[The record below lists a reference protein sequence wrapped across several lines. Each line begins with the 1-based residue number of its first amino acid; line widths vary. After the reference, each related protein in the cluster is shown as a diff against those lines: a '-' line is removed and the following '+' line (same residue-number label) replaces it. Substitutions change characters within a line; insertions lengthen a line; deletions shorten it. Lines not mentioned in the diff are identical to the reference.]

1 MTALVWCPFP
11 DRASAEA
18 VAGCLQEERL
28 IACANLAE
36 ELTSLFVWQGEAG
49 SATECGALF
58 KTDEA
63 RVDELVARLVALHP
77 YETPAVLGWP
87 CPVASTETRVWIRSV
102 VMPGDAA

>member
-18 VAGCLQEERL
+18 VAGRLLEERL

-36 ELTSLFVWQGEAG
+36 GLTSLFVWQGEAG

-58 KTDEA
+58 KTDTG
-63 RVDELVARLVALHP
+63 RVEELVARLVALHP
-77 YETPAVLGWP
+77 YETPAVMGWP
-87 CPVASTETRVWIRSV
+87 CPFVPTETRDWIRSAV
-102 VMPGDAA
+102 VPGEEA